1 MSNGSDYWLP
11 IDDLEPEIVGVL
23 ARESRLILQAPT
35 GSGKSTRLPQ
45 ILWRHGLLR
54 DGQVVVLQP
63 RRLAA
68 RLLGSFVARQ
78 LGVSLG
84 AEVGYQIRF
93 ENVTSP
99 ATRIRFVTEGVLLR
113 QMILDPRLSGVQVL
127 VFDEFHERHLYGDI
141 TLAQALE
148 LQEQHRPDLK
158 LVVMSATLDVAGL
171 ENYLRPCR
179 VLRSEGRAYP
189 VEIEY
194 RAATHGS
201 KGAPVWQWA
210 ADAFAQETAAEKKG
224 DVLIFM
230 PGGYEIQQTLMELRN
245 RSETKGCLLLPLHG
259 ELAPRDQ
266 DAAVARYDQRK
277 VVVSTNVA
285 ETSVT
290 IDGVRLVIDS
300 GLARVA
306 RYDANRGINTLWIE
320 KISQAAADQR
330 AGRAGRTAPGRC
342 VRLWSAREHAER
354 PPQELPEIRRLELS
368 EVVLMLKGAGIR
380 NLREFRWLE
389 PPALDSLVAAE
400 ALLTDLGA
408 VNGAGDITALG
419 RGMLAFPMHPRY
431 ARMLLAG
438 AQHGCVRRAA
448 LVAALTQGRDLFIR
462 RPGREV
468 MDARSDL
475 LGDQSE
481 SDFWVLTRAWNFAVK
496 ERFRL
501 EACRRVGIH
510 AQSARQVGPLY
521 EQFLEIARREGL
533 DVGDHEVPESALR
546 RCILAGFSDRLAR
559 RLDQGTLRCELV
571 HGRRGHLARESVV
584 QHAPWFVAAEIQE
597 VEGPSRTLN
606 TVLSLATA
614 IDIAWL
620 QELFPGEIEKRFD
633 VRFDPVSRRVTAE
646 ERECFR
652 DLEVSSRR
660 IEPPPADLAAQLLAA
675 EVAAGRVALPL
686 WNHGVEQWILRLNL
700 LVKWCP
706 ELKLPPLADEERRH
720 LLEQICHGALAAREL
735 KDREVAPVVQSWLS
749 SDQRTLLSREM
760 PERVTLSN
768 GRNPKVVYDAERPPR
783 VALRIQ
789 ELFGVESAP
798 KIALGRVPVV
808 IEILAPNM
816 RPVQVTQDL
825 AGFWQDQYP
834 RIKHE
839 LQRKYPK
846 HVWK

>member
-1 MSNGSDYWLP
+1 MSQGSENWLP

-68 RLLGSFVARQ
+68 RLLGAFVARQ
-78 LGVSLG
+78 LGVTMG

-93 ENVTSP
+93 ENVTSA

-113 QMILDPRLSGVQVL
+113 QMILDPRLTGVQVL

-148 LQEQHRPDLK
+148 LQERHRPDLK

-171 ENYLRPCR
+171 EDYLRPCR

-189 VEIEY
+189 VEIDY
-194 RAATHGS
+194 LAGPRRS
-201 KGAPVWQWA
+201 KEAPVWQWA
-210 ADAFAQETAAEKKG
+210 ADAFEHEAAVGGKG

-230 PGGYEIQQTLMELRN
+230 PGGYEIQQTLMALRN
-245 RSETKGCLLLPLHG
+245 CAEAKGCLLLPLHG
-259 ELAPRDQ
+259 ELSPRDQ

-320 KISQAAADQR
+320 KISRASADQR

-342 VRLWSAREHAER
+342 IRLWSPREHEER
-354 PPQELPEIRRLELS
+354 APQELPEVRRLELS

-380 NLREFRWLE
+380 NLQRFRWLE
-389 PPALDSLVAAE
+389 PPALDSLAAAE

-408 VNGAGDITALG
+408 VDGAGDITMLG

-438 AQHGCVRRAA
+438 AEQGCVRRAA

-468 MDARSDL
+468 MDTRSDL
-475 LGDQSE
+475 LGDRSE

-496 ERFRL
+496 EGFRL

-533 DVGDHEVPESALR
+533 DVGDHDVTEAALR

-584 QHAPWFVAAEIQE
+584 QHAPWFVAAEVQE
-597 VEGPSRTLN
+597 VEGPGRNLN
-606 TVLSLATA
+606 TVVSLATA
-614 IDIAWL
+614 VEIAWL
-620 QELFPGEIEKRFD
+620 REMFPGEIKRRFD

-646 ERECFR
+646 EREFFR
-652 DLEVSSRR
+652 NLELSSRR
-660 IEPPPADLAAQLLAA
+660 VEPPPADMATRLLAA

-700 LVKWCP
+700 LARWCP
-706 ELKLPPLADEERRH
+706 ELELPPLAEAERQD
-720 LLEQICHGALAAREL
+720 LLEQICHGALSAREL
-735 KDREVAPVVQSWLS
+735 KDREVASVGQSWLS
-749 SDQRTLLSREM
+749 TTQRTLLSHAM

-768 GRNPKVVYDAERPPR
+768 GRTPKVIYDAERPPR
-783 VALRIQ
+783 IALRIQ

-798 KIALGRVPVV
+798 KIAQGRVPVV

-825 AGFWQDQYP
+825 AGFWRDQYP
-834 RIKHE
+834 RIKQE